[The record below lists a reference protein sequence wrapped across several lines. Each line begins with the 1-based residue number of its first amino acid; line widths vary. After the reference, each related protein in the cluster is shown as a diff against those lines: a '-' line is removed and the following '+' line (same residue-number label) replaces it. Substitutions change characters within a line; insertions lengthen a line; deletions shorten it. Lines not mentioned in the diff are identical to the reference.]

1 MKERGRDRAR
11 RDGVLGRRGP
21 GTARDRR
28 PRAPPC
34 TPGAARDAR
43 VDGAARPRR
52 ATRGRRTARDD
63 LPARGAPELCNG
75 LDDNCDGAIDETCGY
90 RSGDVQL
97 TAAWSTR
104 ADVDLHVVDPIGE
117 EIYYNHAT
125 SDSGGRLDHD
135 ANAGWFRYGSHRR
148 ERVLVVAESAA
159 RDVPRARTGM
169 VALWR
174 RAHVRH
180 ALGCCRWSDVRH
192 VRPHAG
198 GSGSVVRDPD
208 RDRLSPRSTVRRW
221 FVPRGSRLLDCFRP

>member
-1 MKERGRDRAR
+1 MVAIALVVTGCSGAVARAPRATAAPARPRAR
-11 RDGVLGRRGP
+11 RVLP
-21 GTARDRR
+21 ET
-28 PRAPPC
+28 RAS
-34 TPGAARDAR
+34 TVLRAR
-43 VDGAARPRR
+43 VEPPGDVA
-52 ATRGRRTARDD
+52 
-63 LPARGAPELCNG
+63 PAQTHCQRGAPELCNG

-135 ANAGWFRYGSHRR
+135 ANAGWFRHGSHRR

-198 GSGSVVRDPD
+198 GSG
-208 RDRLSPRSTVRRW
+208 
-221 FVPRGSRLLDCFRP
+221 